1 MEALR
6 QRYSENAYLIMVQGL
21 TPIPYKIVTIASGL
35 AGVPFFAVH
44 ALFGGHAHPCASS
57 CWKALLVHF
66 FGEKAKEL
74 LEKYLEIAL
83 IVFLVL
89 VVLGFVALRYL

>member
-1 MEALR
+1 
-6 QRYSENAYLIMVQGL
+6 V
-21 TPIPYKIVTIASGL
+21 
-35 AGVPFFAVH
+35 
-44 ALFGGHAHPCASS
+44 
-57 CWKALLVHF
+57 VHF

-83 IVFLVL
+83 IGFLLL

>member
-1 MEALR
+1 
-6 QRYSENAYLIMVQGL
+6 
-21 TPIPYKIVTIASGL
+21 VTIASGL
-35 AGVPFFAVH
+35 AGVPFP
-44 ALFGGHAHPCASS
+44 LFMLYSAITRTLRYAAIE
-57 CWKALLVHF
+57 ALLVHF

-83 IVFLVL
+83 VGFLLL